1 MAARNPRYHRN
12 TKQADEDLV
21 RLRKEYDPNKGGYN
35 IEVEDTSVDDGD
47 GDGDIISRL
56 TRGYEGLKK
65 KKTKT
70 IFIKSDF
77 KPEEGGYYADK
88 SHLNE
93 PVEDIEDTSTDSGLT
108 SRFPGRPS
116 KQKEA
121 APDYKYYDADRVS
134 GITGDYGKVT
144 GKLSGIAGRFPNDGG
159 AIGRDLA
166 KSARK
171 PYKRVSP
178 DLRRQRQSKR
188 RQRAIARGRQST
200 VLTGTLGGVDDD
212 KRKKTILG

>member
-1 MAARNPRYHRN
+1 MAARNPRD
-12 TKQADEDLV
+12 TKQADEDLK
-21 RLRKEYDPNKGGYN
+21 RLRSEYDAEKGGYN
-35 IEVEDTSVDDGD
+35 VEVDDDSDTGTGTGTGD
-47 GDGDIISRL
+47 LASRL
-56 TRGYEGLKK
+56 GLGLKPK
-65 KKTKT
+65 KKKT
-70 IFIKSDF
+70 IFIKSDK

-93 PVEDIEDTSTDSGLT
+93 PVEDTSTDSGLT

-134 GITGDYGKVT
+134 GITGDYGEVT
-144 GKLSGIAGRFPNDGG
+144 GKVTGIAGRFPNDGG